1 MLQYKVPSMQYA
13 TKTAKK
19 QRPESNKMLSG
30 RYSISGHYF
39 SDSNFSILSV
49 LERRKSISS

>member
-1 MLQYKVPSMQYA
+1 MQYA

-19 QRPESNKMLSG
+19 QRPESSKMLSG

-39 SDSNFSILSV
+39 SASNFSILSV